1 MGTKRIGLARVQ
13 ALIEDL
19 KREVQLN
26 QTTLVGSLQKTISLT
41 GAGATKTLTADD
53 NGALV
58 ILGGSNASE
67 VMLPPVLDGLRFTF
81 YATTA
86 FDHVVGAQTAVIQG
100 VVYDNNDEPAGDAGS
115 PARTAVADKS
125 DITLVNPA
133 IGDSLEFYSDG
144 TNWYV
149 KGWTND
155 TPSLGI

>member
-13 ALIEDL
+13 ALIENL

-41 GAGATKTLTADD
+41 GAGAEKILTADD
-53 NGALV
+53 NGALI
-58 ILGGSNASE
+58 ILGGSNASTVE
-67 VMLPPVLDGLRFTF
+67 LPVVSDGLRFTV

-86 FDHVVGAQTAVIQG
+86 QAHVVEAQSVMQG
-100 VVYDNNDEPAGDAGS
+100 VLYDNTNGTTL
-115 PARTAVADKS
+115 ARTAVVDKVG
-125 DITLVNPA
+125 ITLVNPA

-149 KGWTND
+149 KGWLND
-155 TPSLGI
+155 TPTFSV